1 MADYKLFGDVVVFDA
16 TYCSNKYKK
25 PLVVFSGFN
34 HHKQTAIFGFAL
46 LEDEEVHTYRWVLL
60 KLVDVMDNKKP
71 SVVVTDGDKAMR
83 AVIADVLPLA
93 RHWLCG
99 WHFEKNCVL
108 RVKDPDF
115 RKVFKKTIWATTY
128 LWGTFCAGYRTTSRC
143 KGINAFIKG
152 FLKSTNSLL
161 ELVYNLDRVVKDYHN
176 NEVTAQFY
184 STYYTPVLITGLDK
198 IELFASKIY
207 TRSFFKEV
215 RKKIKE
221 VGSLLSMGKDTIS
234 TTSVYK
240 FSTTGNRRSVRRVLY
255 DLTKLKIECDCHM
268 WSTESIPCIHIFC
281 VMKYEG
287 LDEIPS
293 SLILRRWCK
302 DAKEW
307 TPKETEG

>member
-25 PLVVFSGFN
+25 PLVVFSGSN

-60 KLVDVMDNKKP
+60 NLVDVMDNKKP

-83 AVIADVLPLA
+83 AAIADVLPSA

-99 WHFEKNCVL
+99 WHFEKNCV
-108 RVKDPDF
+108 F
-115 RKVFKKTIWATTY
+115 WATTY

-143 KGINAFIKG
+143 EGINAFIKG

-161 ELVYNLDRVVKDYHN
+161 ELVHSLDRVVKDYRN

-184 STYYTPVLITGLDK
+184 STYYTPVFITGLDK

-215 RKKIKE
+215 RKQIKE

-240 FSTTGNRRSVRRVLY
+240 FLTMGNRRSVRRVLY
-255 DLTKLKIECDCHM
+255 DLTEFKIECDCHM
-268 WSTESIPCIHIFC
+268 WSSESIPYIHIFC

-293 SLILRRWCK
+293 SLILRQWCK